1 MQSANHQIFEDRGG
15 PRVASM
21 TTRIIVVLAVIGTLA
36 IIIAGLLRPNGPQA
50 TSATSAGAPASLQV
64 GSIAPNFTLTT
75 LEGKRISLSDYHGKL
90 VMLNFWYATCPGCL
104 QEIPGMQRFYAA
116 QQATGKN
123 FVILGVNIADDAQTA
138 SQFVLQYGLTYPI
151 VLDQNQQVLT
161 LYNVNSTPTS
171 YFIDRQGIIRSIVI
185 GPVND
190 TTLQQDVA
198 MMS

>member
-1 MQSANHQIFEDRGG
+1 
-15 PRVASM
+15 M
-21 TTRIIVVLAVIGTLA
+21 TTRIIVVLAVIGALA
-36 IIIAGLLRPNGPQA
+36 IIIAGLLRPNTPQA
-50 TSATSAGAPASLQV
+50 SSAYGRDSLRLAGAPASLQA
-64 GSIAPNFTLTT
+64 GSLAPNFTLTT
-75 LEGKRISLSDYHGKL
+75 LDGKRVSLSDYHGKP
-90 VMLNFWYATCPGCL
+90 VMLSFWYASCPGCL

-138 SQFVLQYGLTYPI
+138 SQFVQQYGLTYPI

-171 YFIDRQGIIRSIVI
+171 YFIGRQGIIRSIVI
-185 GPVND
+185 GPVDD

-198 MMS
+198 MMSKTPRA

>member
-1 MQSANHQIFEDRGG
+1 
-15 PRVASM
+15 M
-21 TTRIIVVLAVIGTLA
+21 TTRIIVALAVIGALA
-36 IIIAGLLRPNGPQA
+36 IIIAGLLRPNTPQA
-50 TSATSAGAPASLQV
+50 TSAYGRDKSRPASAPASLQV
-64 GSIAPNFTLTT
+64 GSLAPNFILTT
-75 LEGKRISLSDYHGKL
+75 LDGKQIRLSDYRGKP

-104 QEIPGMQRFYAA
+104 QEIPGMQQFYAA

-138 SQFVLQYGLTYPI
+138 SQFVQQYGLTYPI

-185 GPVND
+185 GPVDD

-198 MMS
+198 VKYPSP

>member
-1 MQSANHQIFEDRGG
+1 
-15 PRVASM
+15 
-21 TTRIIVVLAVIGTLA
+21 
-36 IIIAGLLRPNGPQA
+36 
-50 TSATSAGAPASLQV
+50 
-64 GSIAPNFTLTT
+64 
-75 LEGKRISLSDYHGKL
+75 
-90 VMLNFWYATCPGCL
+90 
-104 QEIPGMQRFYAA
+104 MQRFYAA

-138 SQFVLQYGLTYPI
+138 SQFVQQYGLTYPI

-171 YFIDRQGIIRSIVI
+171 YFIGRQGIIRSIVI
-185 GPVND
+185 GPVDD

>member
-1 MQSANHQIFEDRGG
+1 
-15 PRVASM
+15 M
-21 TTRIIVVLAVIGTLA
+21 TTRIIVVLAMIGTLA
-36 IIIAGLLRPNGPQA
+36 IIIAGLLRPNAPQA

-75 LEGKRISLSDYHGKL
+75 LDGKRVSLSDYRDKL

-104 QEIPGMQRFYAA
+104 QEIPGMQRFYTA

-123 FVILGVNIADDAQTA
+123 FVILGVNIADNTQTV

-190 TTLQQDVA
+190 TTLQHDVA